1 MRFLIITHVEHQV
14 TTEAVSAYAPYVREM
29 NLWLKHVD
37 EVTVVAPETNKKKSA
52 IDLNYNHG
60 NLNFKAIPAI
70 QFTDIKTIF
79 LSIFKIPII
88 LYSIFKACRKAD
100 HIHLRCP
107 GNIGMFGC
115 FVQILFPNKTKTAKY
130 AGNWDPEAIQP
141 LSYKLQKKLLSSTVL
156 TKKMTALVYGD
167 WKDQTKNI
175 QSFFTATFNNEE
187 RQIPKKRDYAGRLN
201 FVFIGSLVTG
211 KRPLFTIQ
219 IVEQLLK
226 LNYDVTL
233 DLYGDGI
240 LKTEL
245 LDYITNNNLTARVRL
260 LGNQEKNVIKET
272 LKNAHFLILPSKS
285 EGWPKAVAEAMF
297 FGAIPISTAV
307 SCVSTMLNFGA
318 RGVIIE
324 PKLDSAIQ
332 TITKIMSNQVPL
344 KAMAHEA
351 AKWSQKY
358 TLDTFES
365 EIIKLLKA

>member
-14 TTEAVSAYAPYVREM
+14 SKEDVSAYAPYVREM

-37 EVTVVAPETNKKKSA
+37 EVMVVAPKTNKKKST
-52 IDLNYNHG
+52 IDLDYNHD
-60 NLNFKAIPAI
+60 NLRFKVIPSI
-70 QFTDIKTIF
+70 QFTNLKTVF
-79 LSIFKIPII
+79 SSLFKIPII

-115 FVQILFPNKTKTAKY
+115 FVQILFPNKVKTAKY

-141 LSYKLQKKLLSSTVL
+141 FSYKLQKRLLSSTFL
-156 TKKMTALVYGD
+156 TKNMTALVYGD
-167 WKDQTKNI
+167 WKQQTKNI
-175 QSFFTATFNNEE
+175 KSFFTATFNSIE
-187 RQIPKKRDYAGRLN
+187 RQIPEKRDYSNKLS
-201 FVFIGSLVTG
+201 FVFVGSLVTG
-211 KRPLFTIQ
+211 KRPLFAIQ

-233 DLYGDGI
+233 KLYGDGI

-245 LDYITNNNLTARVRL
+245 SSYITNNKLTSRVKL
-260 LGNQEKNVIKET
+260 LGNQEKNVIKDT

-297 FGAIPISTAV
+297 FGTIPISTAV
-307 SCVSTMLNFGA
+307 SCVSSMLNFGE
-318 RGVIIE
+318 RGILIE
-324 PKLDSAIQ
+324 PDLDNAIQ
-332 TITKIMSNQVPL
+332 TITKTINNQDRL
-344 KAMAHEA
+344 KTMAHEA
-351 AKWSQKY
+351 AQWSQKY
-358 TLDTFES
+358 TLETFES